1 VAIFARE
8 ISGPVTSL
16 VKKIDEATAKNNSN
30 DMASYAIF
38 LSDDEDL
45 GKKLKEFAEKQK
57 IKKTSFAI
65 DNPAGPSGYHID
77 KDADVTVLLYVHKN
91 VKANFAFK
99 KGELKPKDIEKIIAT
114 LPKIL
119 PEKSDKG
126 G

>member
-1 VAIFARE
+1 
-8 ISGPVTSL
+8 
-16 VKKIDEATAKNNSN
+16 
-30 DMASYAIF
+30 MASYAIF
-38 LSDDEDL
+38 LSDEEDL
-45 GKKLKEFAEKQK
+45 GKKLKNFAAKEK

-65 DNPAGPSGYHID
+65 DNPAGPSGYHIN

-99 KGELKPKDIEKIIAT
+99 KGELKQKDIDKILTA